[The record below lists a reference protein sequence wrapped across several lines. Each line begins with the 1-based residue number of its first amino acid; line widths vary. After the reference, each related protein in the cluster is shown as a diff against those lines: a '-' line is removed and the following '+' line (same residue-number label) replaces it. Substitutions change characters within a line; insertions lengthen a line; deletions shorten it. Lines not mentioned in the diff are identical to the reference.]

1 VPIDRVADV
10 EATDVAAPDVAA
22 IAQTPTRRQVLA
34 AGAVVVGSVALVGCG
49 SSSASTGGGA
59 GSGGASAGLIKLA
72 SVPVGGSA
80 SATSGGQPAVVSQPT
95 SGNVVAFSAICTHMG
110 CTVAPAGSQFHC
122 PCHGSVYDAFTGKVL
137 SGPAP
142 APLPSIAVK
151 VVGDEVIEA

>member
-1 VPIDRVADV
+1 MLNDPV
-10 EATDVAAPDVAA
+10 TDV
-22 IAQTPTRRQVLA
+22 AQTPTRRQVLA
-34 AGAVVVGSVALVGCG
+34 AGAVVVGSVALVGCA

-59 GSGGASAGLIKLA
+59 GSSGGASAGLIKLA

-80 SATSGGQPAVVSQPT
+80 AARSGGQPAVVSQPT
-95 SGNVVAFSAICTHMG
+95 SGDVVAFSAICTHMG
-110 CTVAPAGSQFHC
+110 CTVAPAGNQFHC